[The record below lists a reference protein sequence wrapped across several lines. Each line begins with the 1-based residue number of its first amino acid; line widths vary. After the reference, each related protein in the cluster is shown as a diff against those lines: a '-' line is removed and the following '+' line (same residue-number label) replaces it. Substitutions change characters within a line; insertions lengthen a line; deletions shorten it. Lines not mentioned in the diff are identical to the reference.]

1 MPSIPVAG
9 ADRLVL
15 TEHIAVMDLMA
26 LADCLLLPDD
36 DLALA
41 SVLKS
46 PLFGLS
52 EEQLFDLA
60 FDRKGSLRASL
71 RDKPDFAATNGALDE
86 LANAARALTPFGF
99 FAHVLGANR
108 GRAKF
113 LARLGPEANDALDE
127 FLNLALD
134 YETARDAVAAGLR
147 RLAARGAKR
156 GEARHGDG
164 ARRGARDDRA
174 RRQGAGSAHGHS
186 WPTPPRRRPARAIRA
201 CSLWKM
207 ARWSGRPRAA
217 TTSAPWAMR
226 AARRSRPRA
235 TNIAACSMSR

>member
-1 MPSIPVAG
+1 MWPLIAPAERREIEGWDAPFDTESEISPRVLLARRIAAHVKQWMARGQKPGNVLVLVRQRGPLFEAIIRALKNASIPVAG

-41 SVLKS
+41 SVLRS

-52 EEQLFDLA
+52 EEQLFEIA

-71 RDKPDFAATNGALDE
+71 RGKPTIFAAMNSALDE
-86 LANAARALTPFGF
+86 LANIARALTPFAF
-99 FAHVLGANR
+99 LAHVLGANR

-134 YETARDAVAAGLR
+134 
-147 RLAARGAKR
+147 
-156 GEARHGDG
+156 
-164 ARRGARDDRA
+164 
-174 RRQGAGSAHGHS
+174 
-186 WPTPPRRRPARAIRA
+186 
-201 CSLWKM
+201 
-207 ARWSGRPRAA
+207 
-217 TTSAPWAMR
+217 
-226 AARRSRPRA
+226 
-235 TNIAACSMSR
+235 